1 MEDKDLED
9 IFSPFGEIINMEL
22 CRDEI
27 TRINK
32 GYAFIEFKSQKQAK
46 DAMVSMNN
54 FELCRMPLRIGTAI
68 APPFELGGKKVC
80 VILKNYRQIF
90 FHIISFYQR
99 NSIS

>member
-80 VILKNYRQIF
+80 VIL
-90 FHIISFYQR
+90 
-99 NSIS
+99 